1 MTLINIKKE
10 ENLSMDYQKSLDEA
24 TSLGHIQEIYNE
36 AFDQAIKEMEDGG
49 QQLVYEDGSINISLS
64 LADYSLMLSAE
75 SSAVKLLGNKDRGTW
90 IKSNFDS
97 SIAQRH
103 KELTQISYSIASPG
117 ECIDYAE
124 LLFDIARQTD
134 EENWEYFREE
144 EYIHARDF
152 LNYGYYSRIIMAR
165 APSEMHG
172 VPVGYIQVRIL
183 KAAAPQLLYKDFY
196 HKVGLSSVDLWEKCD
211 HLKEGSPVYID
222 VIAVKRKYQN
232 NKAILNLIHQATVDI
247 LRDIFLIEKDSFNIF
262 AVGVTNKGRKM
273 CQLLGMEKLSEVER
287 GEGLNLHTRTLFRS
301 NINTFETQLV
311 KLSPKNNR
319 NEKK

>member
-1 MTLINIKKE
+1 
-10 ENLSMDYQKSLDEA
+10 MDYKKRLDEA
-24 TSLGHIQEIYNE
+24 TSLVHIQKVYNE
-36 AFDQAIKEMEDGG
+36 AFDNATKEMEDEG

-75 SSAVKLLGNKDRGTW
+75 SSAVKLLGNKDKGTW

-97 SIAQRH
+97 FIAQRL
-103 KELTQISYSIASPG
+103 KELTQTSYSIASPA
-117 ECIDYAE
+117 ERIDYAE
-124 LLFDIARQTD
+124 LLFDVTRQTD

-144 EYIHARDF
+144 EYIQARDF
-152 LNYGYYSRIIMAR
+152 LNYGYYSRVIMAR
-165 APSEMHG
+165 APGEKHG

-196 HKVGLSSVDLWEKCD
+196 HKAGLSSVDLWEKCE

-232 NKAILNLIHQATVDI
+232 NKAILNLIHQAMVDI
-247 LRDIFLIEKDSFNIF
+247 LRDIFLIEKSSFNIF

-287 GEGLNLHTRTLFRS
+287 GEGINLHTRTLFSS
-301 NINTFETQLV
+301 NINSFEKQLV
-311 KLSPKNNR
+311 KLRP
-319 NEKK
+319 

>member
-1 MTLINIKKE
+1 
-10 ENLSMDYQKSLDEA
+10 MDYQKRLDEA
-24 TSLGHIQEIYNE
+24 TSLGHIQEVYNE
-36 AFDQAIKEMEDGG
+36 AFDKATKEMEDGG
-49 QQLVYEDGSINISLS
+49 QQLVYEDGSINISLG
-64 LADYSLMLSAE
+64 ATDFSLMLSAE
-75 SSAVKLLGNKDRGTW
+75 SHAVKLLGKKEKGRW

-97 SIAQRH
+97 FISQRL
-103 KELTQISYSIASPG
+103 KELTQTSYSIASPA

-124 LLFDIARQTD
+124 LLFDVARQTD

-165 APSEMHG
+165 APGEKHG

-211 HLKEGSPVYID
+211 HFKEGSPVYID

-301 NINTFETQLV
+301 NINTFEKQLV
-311 KLSPKNNR
+311 KFSPKNKKNNR